1 MRYQVKKGAPLR
13 WGMNYRL
20 HYGWDFGASP
30 GPPLHLAAPDRAA
43 LLDADFATLA
53 AAGCRLVRW
62 LVFGDGRNGIRFVG
76 EKPAGLDPCVAP
88 ALRVALD
95 TAARHGIGILFVLL
109 DHTLSFRPRGIP
121 GTAMA
126 IQGHGSLLRHAD
138 LFEALLGNVFAPFW
152 DLIDNHSHVIG
163 YELLNEPE
171 MIMRW
176 RDHWRGAPSG
186 VGCPAV
192 PEEHQLSFAA
202 MADRLG
208 RTRATVHRATRA
220 QFSIGSM
227 TARWMGRWA
236 PLLDP
241 ARDLL
246 TFHYYGDEYD
256 FDRLLDERVA
266 PYAGRFAVGIG
277 EFYPQGARVVPAGHG
292 GWPDIPAGQF
302 LRAAAAHG
310 LQVAMPWVWRP
321 GPRDPGEVPLAECR
335 AAVSAQEHRTGA

>member
-176 RDHWRGAPSG
+176 RRPPRPDPRRRPSRDARPVLHRQHDRPLDG
-186 VGCPAV
+186 PLGPA
-192 PEEHQLSFAA
+192 
-202 MADRLG
+202 
-208 RTRATVHRATRA
+208 
-220 QFSIGSM
+220 
-227 TARWMGRWA
+227 ARSGPRPTHL
-236 PLLDP
+236 PLL
-241 ARDLL
+241 R
-246 TFHYYGDEYD
+246 
-256 FDRLLDERVA
+256 RRV
-266 PYAGRFAVGIG
+266 RF
-277 EFYPQGARVVPAGHG
+277 
-292 GWPDIPAGQF
+292 
-302 LRAAAAHG
+302 
-310 LQVAMPWVWRP
+310 
-321 GPRDPGEVPLAECR
+321 
-335 AAVSAQEHRTGA
+335 